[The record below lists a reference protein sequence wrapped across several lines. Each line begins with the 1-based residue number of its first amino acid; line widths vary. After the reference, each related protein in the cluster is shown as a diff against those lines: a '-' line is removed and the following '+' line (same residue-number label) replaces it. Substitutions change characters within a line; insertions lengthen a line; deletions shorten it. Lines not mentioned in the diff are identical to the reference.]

1 MTMPIRIFSL
11 CLVALWL
18 LASHDASAQKRKRR
32 PASRPASGTPAT
44 TSPVAKEPRM
54 NTATAPRDAAAGVN
68 RFAVTLHQRLSRQTD
83 GNLFFSPYSISSA
96 LAMTALGARGA
107 TLAEMQVAL
116 QFPDGIPHAAFAA
129 QDRLINTPNAPYTL
143 AVANALWGQRGL
155 GFEPDFLSATRQHYG
170 AGLEEVDF
178 RGNPEGTRSR
188 INDWVST
195 KTNRRIPDLLP
206 PGFITPMTRLV
217 LTNAIY
223 FKGNWAEAFDRDAT
237 NERDQFRLARGG
249 TVTVAMMNRTGRY
262 AHFDGGTFEALTLPY
277 RGNELSMV
285 ILLPNAT
292 DGLPAL
298 EKGLTAA
305 QLQEVVEKAIARE
318 VQVSVP
324 RFKLT
329 LRLEHLTDDMKA
341 LGMTLAFTE
350 GADFSAMTR
359 QARLFIDAIAHK
371 AFVEVNEEGTEAA
384 AATGVGMRI
393 TSIGAEPPRPVVFRA
408 DHPFLFV
415 IRDNRS
421 GATLFMGRVMNP
433 AVSE

>member
-1 MTMPIRIFSL
+1 MTLPIRILSL
-11 CLVALWL
+11 CVVALWL
-18 LASHDASAQKRKRR
+18 LVSHDASAQKRKRR
-32 PASRPASGTPAT
+32 PVSRSTSTAPASSKPL
-44 TSPVAKEPRM
+44 PKEPPM
-54 NTATAPRDAAAGVN
+54 SSAIAPRDAAAGVN
-68 RFAVTLHQRLSRQTD
+68 RFAIALHQQLGRQTN
-83 GNLFFSPYSISSA
+83 GNLFFSPYSITSA

-107 TLAEMQVAL
+107 TLAEMNRAL
-116 QFPDGIPHAAFAA
+116 QFPNGIPHAAFAA
-129 QDRLINTPNAPYTL
+129 QDQLINTPNAPYTL

-155 GFEPDFLSATRQHYG
+155 GFEPDFLSAARQHYG

-178 RGNPEGTRSR
+178 RGNPEGTRR
-188 INDWVST
+188 QINGWVST
-195 KTNRRIPDLLP
+195 KTNDRIPDLLP

-223 FKGNWAEAFDRDAT
+223 FKGNWAEAFDRDGT
-237 NERDQFRLARGG
+237 NERDEFRLASGG
-249 TVTVAMMNRTGRY
+249 TVTAAMMNRTGRY
-262 AHFDGGTFEALTLPY
+262 AHFDGGTFQALTLPY

-298 EKGLTAA
+298 ERGLTADK
-305 QLQEVVEKAIARE
+305 LQEAVEKAIARE

-329 LRLEHLTDDMKA
+329 LRLEQLIDDLKA
-341 LGMTLAFTE
+341 LGMKLAFTE
-350 GADFSAMTR
+350 GADFSALTR
-359 QARLFIDAIAHK
+359 QAKLFIDAVAHK
-371 AFVEVNEEGTEAA
+371 AFIEVNEEGTEAA

-393 TSIGAEPPRPVVFRA
+393 TSIGAPPSRPVVFRA

-421 GATLFMGRVMNP
+421 GAVLFMGRVMNP
-433 AVSE
+433 SVPD